1 MKEKVH
7 INSGVD
13 CEKVNKRRR
22 KFNLLRRR
30 MDLENINPNVYKKS
44 DARAITKKELD
55 ENLLD
60 PIDSREIFGK
70 ENNKAEIYFN
80 Y

>member
-1 MKEKVH
+1 
-7 INSGVD
+7 
-13 CEKVNKRRR
+13 
-22 KFNLLRRR
+22 

-44 DARAITKKELD
+44 DARTITNKELD

-70 ENNKAEIYFN
+70 KKI
-80 Y
+80 